1 MTTAKEARQFPRF
14 AVDLQVAVSI
24 GARRLSARTRDISR
38 SGLCLVS
45 AEQLPLDTEIRI
57 ELVLAFATGGFS
69 EPLGVLGRV
78 VWCTGLF
85 GAYQVGVMYV
95 QVDAERARHLEMFI
109 GLIDGSLTPGQPL
122 DDDDDEV
129 TDKPHDPDDPFRP

>member
-1 MTTAKEARQFPRF
+1 MTTTAKDARQFPRF
-14 AVDLQVAVSI
+14 AVDLQVTVSI
-24 GARRLSARTRDISR
+24 GERRLSARTRDVSR

-45 AEQLPLDTEIRI
+45 REEIPLDTEIQV

-85 GAYQVGVMYV
+85 GAYQIGVMFV
-95 QVDAERARHLEMFI
+95 QVDAERSRHLDMFI
-109 GLIDGSLTPGQPL
+109 GLIDGSLSPGQPL
-122 DDDDDEV
+122 DDDEV
-129 TDKPHDPDDPFRP
+129 TDKPLDPDDPFQP